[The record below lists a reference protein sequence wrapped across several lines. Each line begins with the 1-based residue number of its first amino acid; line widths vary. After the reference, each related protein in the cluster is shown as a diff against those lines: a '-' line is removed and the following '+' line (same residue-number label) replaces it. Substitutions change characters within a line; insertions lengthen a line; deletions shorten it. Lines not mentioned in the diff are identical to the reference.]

1 MTNTWLSDRL
11 KLIANHFINLA
22 KQEAIRTSIK
32 MAVLR
37 KHYAFQAE
45 MFGDSNPF
53 KKEVFQLKPIPD
65 ISFDVEVETEELAD
79 SEDVVNLSDYQ
90 AKSSGKSVDQILK
103 SGNMIFGI
111 FHFRRFRFHFQFVE
125 RFTEF

>member
-11 KLIANHFINLA
+11 KLIANHFLNLA

-79 SEDVVNLSDYQ
+79 SEDVVNLTDYQ
-90 AKSSGKSVDQILK
+90 AKSSGEASENW
-103 SGNMIFGI
+103 S
-111 FHFRRFRFHFQFVE
+111 
-125 RFTEF
+125 

>member
-1 MTNTWLSDRL
+1 
-11 KLIANHFINLA
+11 
-22 KQEAIRTSIK
+22 
-32 MAVLR
+32 
-37 KHYAFQAE
+37 

-90 AKSSGKSVDQILK
+90 AKSSGKSVFHQIL
-103 SGNMIFGI
+103 IFGKY
-111 FHFRRFRFHFQFVE
+111 RV
-125 RFTEF
+125 